1 VELSCR
7 GKFRSPRA
15 AKLEILAPE
24 KVSFGKVL
32 DQHLVGVDAA
42 AALWD
47 FSHALPP
54 FIIFAVVGGSSVF
67 WRKS

>member
-1 VELSCR
+1 RKSR
-7 GKFRSPRA
+7 GSRA
-15 AKLEILAPE
+15 AKLGALSPA

-67 WRKS
+67 WGKS